1 MSNFLQ
7 QAFAALGDAAQR
19 PLAFALYILVVVS
32 WGIITWRVRRFR
44 DLMRRLD
51 LLPEAD
57 RLKAIESQGIPLP
70 RKGINAEQYLR
81 ARAQNLRLA
90 GWGMLA
96 LTAII
101 VLSLAAFVYLN
112 PPPTSVEFAGQVTID
127 GLPLREATI
136 TVVGEGG
143 HWQTDENGAF
153 RGELPSDRSSDS
165 LTVVVQY
172 TADFQESRFDTTVI
186 NFAAGAL
193 LLRFET
199 PQTHPLEGQ
208 VLESGTGVPIAGAT
222 ITVGTD
228 SAVSDAMG
236 RFSVDVH
243 GDRSQ
248 RVEVTVGHPDYV
260 IRTLGLAIAGGHRI
274 TLVRRQ

>member
-127 GLPLREATI
+127 GLPLRDATI

-143 HWQTDENGAF
+143 QWQTDENGAF
-153 RGELPSDRSSDS
+153 RGELPSDRSSES
-165 LTVVVQY
+165 LTVVIQY
-172 TADFQESRFDTTVI
+172 TADFQEFRFDTTVI
-186 NFAAGAL
+186 NSAAGAL

-199 PQTHPLEGQ
+199 AETHPLEGQ
-208 VLESGTGVPIAGAT
+208 VIESGTGVPIAGAT

-248 RVEVTVGHPDYV
+248 RVEATVGHPDYV